1 MDSSA
6 KEMLNELSL
15 REQLYSRITNL
26 SINLWE
32 RKINR
37 PDIDKWLENFDK
49 DDDSSKCEQMH
60 ALFILSKFMYF
71 GNRELR
77 LLLKSIYREKVVL
90 PIIKKIRENNNNT
103 KSRLIIRNALNDEI
117 ESTRFLGVGNPS
129 ESGTHLLY
137 FFRQETGLSKK
148 SFINI
153 HDIISIE
160 EDDDGR
166 PYKSLIDPTIKRYVF
181 IDDLSGSGS
190 QAASYLKGVV
200 NDIKNIDKNAEVM
213 YFSLFGTKNGIE
225 HIRNNTQL
233 SVVDSIFYLDDSFK
247 CFSENS
253 RFFKSCPDE
262 ISIDFSLEVFEKHG
276 RKLFEYPLGYKDGQ
290 QLLGFAHNV
299 PDNTLPAIWFDE
311 DPSIWTPIFKR
322 YQKVY

>member
-1 MDSSA
+1 MDSSS
-6 KEMLNELSL
+6 KEMINELSL
-15 REQLYSRITNL
+15 REQLYSRVTNL
-26 SINLWE
+26 SIHLWE

-37 PDIDKWLENFDK
+37 SDVEKWLSNFDK
-49 DDDSSKCEQMH
+49 DEDPRKCEQIH

-77 LLLKSIYREKVVL
+77 LLLKSIFRDKVVL
-90 PIIKKIRENNNNT
+90 PIVKGIRKSNNNT
-103 KSRLIIRNALNDEI
+103 KSRLIIREALKEEI
-117 ESTRFLGVGNPS
+117 ANTRFLGVGNPS

-137 FFRQETGLSKK
+137 FFRQETGLSKE
-148 SFINI
+148 SFINV
-153 HDIISIE
+153 HDILSIKE
-160 EDDDGR
+160 GDDDL
-166 PYKSLIDPTIKRYVF
+166 PYKCLSDDSIKRYVF

-190 QAASYLKGVV
+190 QATLYLENIVS
-200 NDIKNIDKNAEVM
+200 DIKNINQDSEVV
-213 YFSLFGTKNGIE
+213 YISLFGTKDGIE
-225 HIRNNTQL
+225 YIRKNTDL
-233 SVVDSIFYLDDSFK
+233 DLVDSIFYLDDSFK

-253 RFFKSCPDE
+253 RFFKSCPSE
-262 ISIDFSLEVFEKHG
+262 ISVEFALEIFEKHG
-276 RKLFEYPLGYKDGQ
+276 RKLFNPPLGYRDGQ